1 MNMTKEQA
9 IQRKKELNAI
19 VDGLSK
25 KLNEPEKNGLG
36 LIIEEIRLSDEY
48 RELQKQFDKAFKE
61 LQQFNKWYV
70 KEFRKRGK

>member
-9 IQRKKELNAI
+9 IQRKKELNGI

-25 KLNEPEKNGLG
+25 KLNEPEKNELG
-36 LIIEEIRLSDEY
+36 LTIEEIRLSDEY
-48 RELQKQFDKAFKE
+48 REIQRQFDKAFKE

-70 KEFRKRGK
+70 KAFRKRGK

>member
-1 MNMTKEQA
+1 MTKEQA

-70 KEFRKRGK
+70 KEFRKKR

>member
-1 MNMTKEQA
+1 
-9 IQRKKELNAI
+9 
-19 VDGLSK
+19 LSK

>member
-1 MNMTKEQA
+1 MTKEQA